1 MEYRSTSKWI
11 NKVKDK
17 QFSVLFRVNYCTR
30 CFPIE
35 KHTKKNRANFP
46 QICTTWTALC
56 CSLFPPQIQV
66 TAGIEKGSY
75 AKQPA
80 GEGDITSKSGKARP
94 KTPLTQVIILRT
106 DEGCRGKKVLSRVG
120 TTPPQHARSLCRILH
135 PCFSEIFSPFS
146 AFKRTKKLSLV
157 GKDFRLD
164 QDEWYKCESGA
175 VCKTN
180 QR

>member
-35 KHTKKNRANFP
+35 KHTKKTCKFP
-46 QICTTWTALC
+46 PNLHHMDG
-56 CSLFPPQIQV
+56 SLLLPFSPQIQV

-135 PCFSEIFSPFS
+135 PCFSEIFFHFPPSNEQ
-146 AFKRTKKLSLV
+146 KSLV
-157 GKDFRLD
+157 
-164 QDEWYKCESGA
+164 
-175 VCKTN
+175 
-180 QR
+180 